1 MIKYIRI
8 ENLRSLKDTGFVEL
22 RPLTLLLGANS
33 SGKSTFLR
41 SFPLFTQ
48 AVNKKLRG
56 ALSWFDDSLVDFGD
70 YETAINNQAKKDGEK
85 IRFSYK
91 ISAIND
97 DIHRIPFYY
106 RHIDIYR
113 HEMYENGFN
122 SLIPSDLTVS
132 ITYDNDSNGTYVQSL
147 RIEYENSTCEILSD
161 KRESV
166 LRFVLNGE
174 SIDITR
180 NAFW

>member
-48 AVNKKLRG
+48 SVNKKLRG

-70 YETAINNQAKKDGEK
+70 YDTAINNQAKNAGEK
-85 IRFSYK
+85 CNEPQK
-91 ISAIND
+91 LNTKLL
-97 DIHRIPFYY
+97 
-106 RHIDIYR
+106 
-113 HEMYENGFN
+113 GFV
-122 SLIPSDLTVS
+122 I
-132 ITYDNDSNGTYVQSL
+132 
-147 RIEYENSTCEILSD
+147 
-161 KRESV
+161 
-166 LRFVLNGE
+166 
-174 SIDITR
+174 
-180 NAFW
+180 

>member
-1 MIKYIRI
+1 MIKFIRI

-48 AVNKKLRG
+48 SVNKKLRG

-70 YETAINNQAKKDGEK
+70 YETAINNQAKKNGEK

-97 DIHRIPFYY
+97 DIHRK
-106 RHIDIYR
+106 
-113 HEMYENGFN
+113 
-122 SLIPSDLTVS
+122 
-132 ITYDNDSNGTYVQSL
+132 Q
-147 RIEYENSTCEILSD
+147 
-161 KRESV
+161 
-166 LRFVLNGE
+166 
-174 SIDITR
+174 
-180 NAFW
+180 